1 MNDKCVCVAG
11 VPAHKDFASTS
22 KLPPQE
28 EKGKGSVL
36 ICSSDLPLKCRCVMS
51 DRREYFYGL

>member
-51 DRREYFYGL
+51 DRREYF